1 MWNMK
6 KKKAKLK
13 LKKQAYYIL
22 AGLVTIIVA
31 VILGINFYNDY
42 KYKQTTE
49 YKLTEKGYSLDESK
63 LINEKL
69 SEENINT
76 LLNEEK
82 NDYIINLLNQKYFL
96 EKNLNNYL
104 AYIEDE
110 TEEEIDY
117 ADVIAIVNVHADNK
131 WYEIELKTDISLKE
145 KMNVNKFY
153 ALTNEYTPEN
163 LVNIPLDYSYDS
175 EGDNQLIDYA
185 YEKFLDL
192 WQAANDAGYYLMV
205 TSSYRN
211 YADQEEIYEYRKNTL
226 GERKADETAA
236 RPGHSEHQT
245 GLVVDMT
252 SKTEPDAESFSDSEA
267 YKWLKE
273 NAYQYGWIERYP
285 EDKTYLTGY
294 SPESW
299 HWRYVGIEVA
309 TAMHE
314 ENITYDEYYA
324 FYIES

>member
-1 MWNMK
+1 MK

-13 LKKQAYYIL
+13 LKKQAYYIS
-22 AGLVTIIVA
+22 AGFVAIIVMI
-31 VILGINFYNDY
+31 ILGINFYNDY
-42 KYKQTTE
+42 KYKQTNE
-49 YKLTEKGYSLDESK
+49 YKLTEKGYSLEESK
-63 LINEKL
+63 LINSKL
-69 SEENINT
+69 SDENINT

-82 NDYIINLLNQKYFL
+82 NEHITNLLNQKYFL
-96 EKNLNNYL
+96 EKNLDSYL
-104 AYIEDE
+104 TYIEE
-110 TEEEIDY
+110 EAEEEIDY
-117 ADVIAIVNVHADNK
+117 TDVVAIVNVHADNK
-131 WYEIELKTDISLKE
+131 WYAIELETDTSLKE
-145 KMNVNKFY
+145 RMNVNKFY
-153 ALTNEYTPEN
+153 ALSSDYTPEN
-163 LVNIPLDYSYDS
+163 LVNIPLDYSYGS
-175 EGDNQLIDYA
+175 EGDNKLNDYA

-211 YADQEEIYEYRKNTL
+211 YADQEEIYEYRKSTL

-252 SKTEPDAESFSDSEA
+252 SKTEPDAESFSESEA

-299 HWRYVGIEVA
+299 HWRYVGIEAA
-309 TAMHE
+309 TVMHE

>member
-1 MWNMK
+1 MK

-22 AGLVTIIVA
+22 AGFVAIIVMI
-31 VILGINFYNDY
+31 ILGINFYNDY
-42 KYKQTTE
+42 KYKQTNE
-49 YKLTEKGYSLDESK
+49 YKLTEKGYSLEESK
-63 LINEKL
+63 LIDSKL
-69 SEENINT
+69 SDENINT

-82 NDYIINLLNQKYFL
+82 NEHITNLLNQKYFL
-96 EKNLNNYL
+96 EKNLNSYL
-104 AYIEDE
+104 TYIEEEDE
-110 TEEEIDY
+110 EQIDY
-117 ADVIAIVNVHADNK
+117 TDVVAIVNVHADNK
-131 WYEIELKTDISLKE
+131 WYAIKLETDASLKE
-145 KMNVNKFY
+145 RMNVNKFY
-153 ALTNEYTPEN
+153 ALSSDYTPEN
-163 LVNIPLDYSYDS
+163 LVNIPLDYSYGS
-175 EGDNQLIDYA
+175 EGDNKLIDYA

-211 YADQEEIYEYRKNTL
+211 YADQEEIYEYRKSTL

-252 SKTEPDAESFSDSEA
+252 SKTEPDAESFSESEA

-299 HWRYVGIEVA
+299 HWRYVGIDAA
-309 TAMHE
+309 TVMHE